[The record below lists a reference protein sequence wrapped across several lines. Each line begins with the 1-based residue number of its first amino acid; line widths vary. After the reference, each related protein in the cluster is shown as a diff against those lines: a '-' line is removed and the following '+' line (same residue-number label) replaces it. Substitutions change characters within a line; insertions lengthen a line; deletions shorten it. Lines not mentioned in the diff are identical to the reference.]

1 MGYELDRL
9 MSQYGVSSPT
19 STGFGTPAENAAY
32 SAAYRNRVAN
42 TPQYLQGQYKTE
54 SATPSTAPTF
64 SAGSLQAGQAGADLN
79 KDIQNWVTGHPNAS
93 QAEIAAAMSQFKV
106 SDRDVRNAMGTGFRY
121 GKPDDP
127 KNYAPGYTGSMG
139 ATSMGYGSAGMNATG
154 NPALL
159 QQQIRDWQAAHPNA
173 TDAEIRAAQSQFN
186 VSNRDVYDATG
197 NFWGNTLK
205 PPVPVGPVDPGPG
218 STGGLIPGYTN
229 QQVIDWIR
237 GKTPEQV
244 AQQAASM
251 GLTAAQIRGAYA
263 LNNQNVSLQ
272 EINDYD
278 ASHNEY
284 WFDASGHL
292 HYGAGG
298 PGGSVVDGGD
308 DTGDDGTTDGDADA
322 AGSDGGGGLT
332 AAVDSGMSLGYMN
345 MGNVGAFAKGGRVR
359 THFETGGLNQLAA
372 ASSDVQ
378 EPTYEPAPGKR
389 RPTPQELALIEADA
403 RKQGLDNVVINL
415 SEVASY
421 PGSRARSEMPE
432 ASPDTPGDPRS
443 PMDLV
448 AMLRKYQPGPSAYA
462 AEYQSA
468 RGRADRETQAFQDM
482 LQKAI
487 EGQKDNGP
495 SQSEKYFRLAAA
507 FGAPTKTGQFGETM
521 SNAAQVLGDYNKEQ
535 RVAQRAGQAQALQL
549 GLQGQ
554 QARMAAAKEDLS
566 SLRSLTS
573 EEMKDKRTITT
584 ELIKDYVASGKPQS
598 TAGKQAIDEGLV
610 QGTAPYQKRVA
621 EISNLNVD
629 KQMAQINSM
638 LSGMTVA
645 QANLELAQTKAALAA
660 QQAAK
665 LTPTELKLKSGTE
678 DLIDN
683 LGQAK
688 ADLKQAFALNPNSF
702 DASIPDLVQRKILE
716 AAGSKDQKLL
726 NTRILDNLLSTGAIS
741 QLREK
746 FGSQFTQ
753 AEGKLWIDL
762 QGVGSKSKEERA
774 KIMVNM
780 YKALDAKTSLLQKR
794 LNEINQGLYRNTA
807 PAEEG
812 IE

>member
-32 SAAYRNRVAN
+32 TAAYNSRVAN

-54 SATPSTAPTF
+54 SSTPSTAPTF
-64 SAGSLQAGQAGADLN
+64 SAGSLQARNAGVDLN
-79 KDIQNWVTGHPNAS
+79 KDIQNWVAGHPNAS
-93 QAEIAAAMSQFKV
+93 QVEIAAAMSQFKV
-106 SDRDVRNAMGTGFRY
+106 NDRDVRNAMGTGFRY

-127 KNYAPGYTGSMG
+127 ANYAPGYTGSTG

-205 PPVPVGPVDPGPG
+205 PPTPVSPVDPGPG
-218 STGGLIPGYTN
+218 GTGGLIPGYTN

-244 AQQAASM
+244 AQQAASL
-251 GLTAAQIRGAYA
+251 GLTANQIHGAYA
-263 LNNQNVSLQ
+263 LNGQTVSLA
-272 EINDYD
+272 EIAQYD
-278 ASHNEY
+278 ADHPEY
-284 WFDASGHL
+284 WFDSSGRL
-292 HYGAGG
+292 HHGAGG
-298 PGGSVVDGGD
+298 PAEGSDGSGGSGGS
-308 DTGDDGTTDGDADA
+308 GGGGGSQIFGTATDQAGA
-322 AGSDGGGGLT
+322 AGSGGGGLT
-332 AAVDSGMSLGYMN
+332 AFADPGTSLGYLN
-345 MGNVGAFAKGGRVR
+345 MGDAGAFAGGYAKGGRVR
-359 THFETGGLNQLAA
+359 THFQVGGLNQLTTE
-372 ASSDVQ
+372 SNEIPSMGNR
-378 EPTYEPAPGKR
+378 E
-389 RPTPQELALIEADA
+389 PTPQELSLIQADA
-403 RKQGLDNVVINL
+403 KRNNIQSPFINL
-415 SEVASY
+415 SGEPEPQVPA
-421 PGSRARSEMPE
+421 PTESRE
-432 ASPDTPGDPRS
+432 AH
-443 PMDLV
+443 LL
-448 AMLRKYQPGPSAYA
+448 AMLSKYQPKESAYA
-462 AEYQSA
+462 AEYQAA
-468 RGRADRETQAFQDM
+468 RGKSNRETQAFQDM

-487 EGQKDNGP
+487 EGQQDQGP

-507 FGAPTKTGQFGETM
+507 FGAPTRTGHFGETM
-521 SNAAQVLGDYNKEQ
+521 ANAAGVLGDFNKEQ
-535 RVAQRAGQAQALQL
+535 RLAQRAGQSQALQL

-554 QARMAAAKEDLS
+554 QARMAAAKEDLN
-566 SLRSLTS
+566 SLRSLTG

-621 EISNLNVD
+621 EIANLNVE
-629 KQMAQINSM
+629 KQMAQINSAV
-638 LSGMTVA
+638 SGMTVA
-645 QANLELAQTKAALAA
+645 QANLTLAQNKFEQQQA
-660 QQAAK
+660 QAAK
-665 LTPTELKLKSGTE
+665 LTPTELKLKTETE
-678 DLIDN
+678 DFLAN
-683 LGQAK
+683 LDLAK
-688 ADLKQAFALNPNSF
+688 ADLKQAFALNPNTF
-702 DASIPDLVQRKILE
+702 DSSPPDKAQREVLE
-716 AAGSKDQKLL
+716 AAGSKDKKLL
-726 NTRILDNLLSTGAIS
+726 DTRFQENLLTTGAIS

-762 QGVGSKSKEERA
+762 QGVGAKSIEERA
-774 KIMVNM
+774 RIMANM
-780 YKALDAKTSLLQKR
+780 YKVLAAKAAIQQKR
-794 LNEINQGLYRNTA
+794 LNEIKSGAARNTT
-807 PAEEG
+807 PTEEG